1 MNIQLTKTAKVGTIT
16 RYKGWTGEV
25 DDALGQSIINSRR
38 AVEVGAV
45 AKKKVPTR
53 KSATS
58 DNQDDKG

>member
-38 AVEVGAV
+38 AVEVGGV